1 MAGETG
7 LLQGLID
14 FSFRDSIAKRLV
26 KLLYAIGILAGGI
39 SLVAGVVTGIQQSP
53 AQGLLILV
61 FGSVALF
68 VWILSMR
75 LMLEVVTVILRLG
88 ENIERIAGGRNP

>member
-1 MAGETG
+1 MAGEKG
-7 LLQGLID
+7 LFQGLVD
-14 FSFRDSIAKRLV
+14 FSFQDSIARRII
-26 KLLYAIGILAGGI
+26 KLLYGIGILAGGV

-75 LMLEVVTVILRLG
+75 LMLEVVTVVLRIG
-88 ENIERIAGGRNP
+88 ENIEHIAGGRSS